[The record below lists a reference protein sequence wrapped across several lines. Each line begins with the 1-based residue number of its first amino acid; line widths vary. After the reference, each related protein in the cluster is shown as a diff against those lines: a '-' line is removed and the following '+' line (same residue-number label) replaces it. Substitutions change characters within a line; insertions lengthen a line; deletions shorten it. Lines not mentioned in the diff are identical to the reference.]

1 MAVTVRSR
9 SRICH
14 RPSGKRP
21 RERDRLFERHRCAV
35 RLLALSRFLSE
46 HDIFPN
52 AAASTT
58 TGWLCPR
65 QPRTS
70 PTTPGVGTQDV
81 HRGQRPFADPSESKG
96 IQCSRRRS
104 EAVSDMPAVGN
115 PVVEV
120 TLRRNGV
127 ASTKREGSAG
137 LDGID
142 EFRGTN
148 AGRAASTVVATLIG
162 RATEGD
168 VAAAATTRQR
178 RHTGADRRAC
188 D

>member
-1 MAVTVRSR
+1 MESGRASAIACSSVIAAPSVFLRSHASSPSTTSSRTLPRQQLPVGCTRVSLERRQRHRASVRTMYTGAS
-9 SRICH
+9 
-14 RPSGKRP
+14 
-21 RERDRLFERHRCAV
+21 DRLLIRVNR
-35 RLLALSRFLSE
+35 R
-46 HDIFPN
+46 
-52 AAASTT
+52 
-58 TGWLCPR
+58 
-65 QPRTS
+65 
-70 PTTPGVGTQDV
+70 
-81 HRGQRPFADPSESKG
+81 G
-96 IQCSRRRS
+96 IQCSTRRS

-162 RATEGD
+162 RATERD
-168 VAAAATTRQR
+168 VAAATTGQR
-178 RHTGADRRAC
+178 RDTSADCRAGE
-188 D
+188 